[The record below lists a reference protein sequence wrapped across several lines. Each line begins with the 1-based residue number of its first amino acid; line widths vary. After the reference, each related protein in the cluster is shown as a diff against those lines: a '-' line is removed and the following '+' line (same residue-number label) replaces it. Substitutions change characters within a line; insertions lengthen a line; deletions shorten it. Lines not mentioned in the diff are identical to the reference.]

1 MIDFLNSI
9 PPAVLVAIIGAL
21 GTYIATKKKSK
32 ADVESIY
39 TTEIQKIIDEYNR
52 QLGELKDE
60 ILKLKKENM
69 ELTILVQGLK
79 NQEKGGD

>member
-9 PPAVLVAIIGAL
+9 PPAVLVAVIGAM
-21 GTYIATKKKSK
+21 GTYIATRKKSK

-39 TTEIQKIIDEYNR
+39 TKEIQNIIDEYNR
-52 QLGELKDE
+52 QLGDLKEE
-60 ILKLKKENM
+60 IAKLKKENA
-69 ELTILVQGLK
+69 ELTAIVQGLK